1 MKNSTS
7 TDLEGH
13 RALVNYNY
21 GLTDLLMALIGT
33 ALYMF
38 AVFGTLA
45 LMGCA
50 TEDEMD
56 DWYRDDVQ
64 RSRGLS
70 EYEYEGESYDED
82 TGLDVDGGE
91 LVPDHWSQKYIEDHC
106 EACPECCVKEL
117 WDAGEGEEE

>member
-7 TDLEGH
+7 TDLQGH

-33 ALYMF
+33 VLYMF

-45 LMGCA
+45 MMGCA

-70 EYEYEGESYDED
+70 EYEYEDEDYDIIGDFHIED
-82 TGLDVDGGE
+82 TGLEDQ
-91 LVPDHWSQKYIEDHC
+91 HWSQKYIEDHC